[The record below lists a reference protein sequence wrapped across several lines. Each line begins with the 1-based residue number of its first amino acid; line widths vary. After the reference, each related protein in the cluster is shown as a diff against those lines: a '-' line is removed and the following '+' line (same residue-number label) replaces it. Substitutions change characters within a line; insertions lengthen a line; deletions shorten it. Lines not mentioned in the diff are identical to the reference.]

1 MKRVVGYAVGL
12 AVLVAVLF
20 IPAALFNYGSADDS
34 PESTTIT
41 SYVADFTLDE
51 SGDLAVVEQLTVD
64 FPYGRHGIFRFF
76 DRADPSAPH
85 ARRVVH
91 DISVSFDDGAVPV
104 EYLSED
110 HGRFKVAKIGS
121 PTQYVTPG
129 QHVYVIRY
137 SLDGVIEPGSDGS
150 RSQFYWNLVPGGW
163 KQEID
168 ATNLTVH
175 LPVAA
180 EPVQCATGAG
190 ATSGCTAKGE
200 GSTTLH
206 VRTGHLPANT
216 PVTIKAGLDMA
227 TPPAGDTRP
236 WAPALDPV
244 LGPNAIL
251 LGLVVLIGLAGFG
264 LGARIAARARETN
277 PQFPLM
283 YAPPEG
289 IGPAQAQYLLTEDV
303 DRSAYVGTLM
313 YAAEKG
319 AVSLDRDGDTWS
331 ITDQKGAEGW
341 AGLDPVSSGVAH
353 LLGGPGTTFV
363 ASKKDVEAGKRL
375 KTEIGTFDDSVKG
388 WAKSSGHMVASGLGS
403 AGSLVVIA
411 GLLAALAIAIFN
423 PLSMSM
429 VGLVPGAFAIGAFPL
444 VRTGSGTRRTASG
457 RDLWSRIG
465 GFHRVLS
472 TPSSKDRFDFAGRQ
486 ELYTAY
492 IPWAVALG
500 CTKEWADKYRTETG
514 SEPPVPSY
522 LAGAYVGSHYNDPV
536 SSMVDDFS
544 STVDSAISSYQAT
557 QSSSSSGGGGFSGG
571 GGGGGGG
578 GGSW

>member
-20 IPAALFNYGSADDS
+20 IPAALFNYGSADNS

-51 SGDLAVVEQLTVD
+51 SGDLAVVEKLTVD

-91 DISVSFDDGAVPV
+91 DISVSLDDGTVPV

-110 HGRFKVAKIGS
+110 HGRFKIAKIGS
-121 PTQYVTPG
+121 PTETVTPG
-129 QHVYVIRY
+129 EHVYVIRY
-137 SLDGVIEPGSDGS
+137 SIDGVIEPGTDGS

-180 EPVQCATGAG
+180 EHVQCATGSG

-216 PVTIKAGLDMA
+216 PVTVKAGLDMA

-236 WAPALDPV
+236 WVPALDPV
-244 LGPNAIL
+244 LGPDAIL
-251 LGLVVLIGLAGFG
+251 LGLVVLLGLAAFG

-319 AVSLDRDGDTWS
+319 AVSLDREGDTWS

-375 KTEIGTFDDSVKG
+375 KSEIGTFDDSVKS
-388 WAKSSGHMVASGLGS
+388 WARTSGHMVTSGLGG

-411 GLLAALAIAIFN
+411 GLLAALAVAIFN

-557 QSSSSSGGGGFSGG
+557 QSSSSGGGGFSGG